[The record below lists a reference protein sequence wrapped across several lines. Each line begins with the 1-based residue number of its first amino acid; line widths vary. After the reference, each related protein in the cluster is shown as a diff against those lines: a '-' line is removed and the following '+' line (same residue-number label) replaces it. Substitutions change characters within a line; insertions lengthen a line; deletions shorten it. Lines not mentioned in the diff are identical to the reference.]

1 MNQGDAPT
9 VILGFDAL
17 SNEYVDQFSLPNIES
32 LRERGVSASLRST
45 FPPWTGSAWPSMY
58 TGVDPSRHGVY
69 SFFDFDN
76 VYPDEADLISRN
88 DVRAPALWDYLSQV
102 GTSSVVLNVPV
113 THPVESIDGAL
124 LPGYLAP
131 EGAEGHPAGVR
142 GDLSA
147 ALGEEYRIYA
157 TEETGDADEAMLES
171 YVDLIDLRQ
180 RAARTLV
187 ETYDPKMALLQVQKT
202 DTVFHQFDDVDAF
215 RRVYEAADAFV
226 GAVLDTVGEHAN
238 VIVCSDHGIGPVR
251 GYNIYVN
258 EILRRAGFVEATRD
272 GETPTLGGNKR
283 RLAGDGTGDEDAD
296 GSSRVA
302 DRAVSGLAT
311 ALGGVG
317 IQPGDVYA
325 AAQRIGVDGA
335 IKRLLSD
342 TAGSIARHVDWAAST
357 AYCRSS
363 PELGVRINVEGRERE
378 GVVPPEEYETVR
390 SRVIETLSDVR
401 TPNGEQAFD
410 WVGRGEEIND
420 GPYAEEA
427 CDVLFKPAGMNH
439 VVVTNLLGKRFV
451 PIDKHNHKVDGV
463 FIGAGPAFDPDA
475 AVERLSLTDVAP
487 TVMALSGHAVPER
500 MTGSVPPGL
509 LAVPV
514 ETDAYDGV
522 EYGGETAETD
532 DSDVEARLEDLGYL

>member
-17 SNEYVDQFSLPNIES
+17 SSEYVDQFSLPNIES

-76 VYPDEADLISRN
+76 GYPDEADLISRN

-171 YVDLIDLRQ
+171 YLDLIDLRR

-215 RRVYEAADAFV
+215 RSVYEAADAFV
-226 GAVLDTVGEHAN
+226 GTILDTVGKHAN

-251 GYNIYVN
+251 GYNVYVN
-258 EILRRAGFVEATRD
+258 EILRERASSRRRETERRRHSGGTNVGSRATAPATR
-272 GETPTLGGNKR
+272 TR
-283 RLAGDGTGDEDAD
+283 F
-296 GSSRVA
+296 
-302 DRAVSGLAT
+302 VSVL
-311 ALGGVG
+311 V
-317 IQPGDVYA
+317 
-325 AAQRIGVDGA
+325 RIGPVDGLGS
-335 IKRLLSD
+335 RL
-342 TAGSIARHVDWAAST
+342 
-357 AYCRSS
+357 C
-363 PELGVRINVEGRERE
+363 
-378 GVVPPEEYETVR
+378 
-390 SRVIETLSDVR
+390 
-401 TPNGEQAFD
+401 
-410 WVGRGEEIND
+410 
-420 GPYAEEA
+420 
-427 CDVLFKPAGMNH
+427 
-439 VVVTNLLGKRFV
+439 
-451 PIDKHNHKVDGV
+451 
-463 FIGAGPAFDPDA
+463 
-475 AVERLSLTDVAP
+475 
-487 TVMALSGHAVPER
+487 
-500 MTGSVPPGL
+500 
-509 LAVPV
+509 
-514 ETDAYDGV
+514 
-522 EYGGETAETD
+522 
-532 DSDVEARLEDLGYL
+532 